1 MKHYP
6 VNPIVWFVALV
17 LLIGLACRIPTISI
31 PTITIPT
38 ITIPTIQPIDPPD
51 QPPVDLPPAPDG
63 MVAIPAGSFQM
74 GCVPNEYYDCPP
86 RELPLHTVY
95 LDGYYI
101 DIYEVTNIQY
111 AQCVGAGVCEPPV
124 SHFYEQKLVYNDNHY
139 GDPQYTNYPVVLIS
153 WFDANNYCTWVGKSL
168 PSEAQ
173 WEKAARGINDTR
185 TWPWGNTIPD
195 CSFLNYFDEGGYCGT
210 NLNGVSTAAVGS
222 YPKGASPYGVMDMAG
237 NVDELTLDEAHEG
250 YNDYLPDAWP
260 ANPIKGN
267 GVDDAYKWARGGSW
281 GMQAVFASVSN
292 RHAVGISSKD
302 KLTGFRCVSNP

>member
-1 MKHYP
+1 MKRYP
-6 VNPIVWFVALV
+6 VPPFVWFVTPI
-17 LLIGLACRIPTISI
+17 LLIAFACSIPTISI
-31 PTITIPT
+31 PTI
-38 ITIPTIQPIDPPD
+38 QPNDPPD
-51 QPPVDLPPAPDG
+51 QPQVDLPPAPDG

-101 DIYEVTNIQY
+101 DIYEVTNTQY
-111 AQCVGAGVCEPPV
+111 AQCVAAGACEPPV
-124 SHFYEQKLVYNDNHY
+124 SHFYDQELVYNDNHY

-173 WEKAARGINDTR
+173 WEKAARGISDTR

-195 CSFLNYFDEGGYCGT
+195 CSFLNYFDEGGAGYCGT

-237 NVDELTLDEAHEG
+237 NVSEWTLDEADLG
-250 YNDYLPDAWP
+250 YYDDYLPDAWP
-260 ANPIKGN
+260 ANPIAGN
-267 GVDDAYKWARGGSW
+267 VADAYDRVVRGGNW
-281 GMQAVFASVSN
+281 GWQAMWASVSH
-292 RHAVGISSKD
+292 RTVTGTSSKD
-302 KLTGFRCVSNP
+302 KFTGFRCVSNP